1 MNSSDTLLISL
12 SIDDSR
18 WKDLSFNVDDLC
30 NSAVRIAFLVANQ
43 AQYGEVSILLT
54 NDPVIRGLNSRYRR
68 RSEPTNV
75 LSFSGTICSSTNDGK
90 MLPQLWGDVVISFDR
105 VSDEA
110 KYQEKSVRDHVAH
123 LIIHG
128 TLHLLGFDHQEQTA
142 AEDMEKLEILSLRR
156 LGIRNPYQAKNS
168 NAQKVERDDMSI
180 EN

>member
-30 NSAVRIAFLVANQ
+30 DSAVRIAFLVANQ

-75 LSFSGTICSSTNDGK
+75 LSFSGTISSSTNDGK
-90 MLPQLWGDVVISFDR
+90 MLPQLWGDVVISLDR

-110 KYQEKSVRDHVAH
+110 K
-123 LIIHG
+123 
-128 TLHLLGFDHQEQTA
+128 
-142 AEDMEKLEILSLRR
+142 
-156 LGIRNPYQAKNS
+156 
-168 NAQKVERDDMSI
+168 
-180 EN
+180 